1 MGSLVGK
8 FVAPFVGSGFHVLA
22 LDARNHGNSENSKWP
37 RSIGAYESLD
47 IVAALDFV
55 AKRGDGDF
63 DVPKEIKHIIL
74 AGESVGAATVLHAL
88 ALRELDP
95 AKSDNTYARLE
106 ASGFSLEYAVVD
118 SPPNSLKDVVHNY
131 RLPTFVQWVFW
142 NPLLSLFQWVCP
154 NGFLL
159 TDLNSSRA
167 IETA

>member
-55 AKRGDGDF
+55 AKGGDDDF

-74 AGESVGAATVLHAL
+74 AGESMGGSTVLHAL
-88 ALRELDP
+88 ARHDLDP
-95 AKSDNTYARLE
+95 KTGSTYLELE

-118 SPPNSLKDVVHNY
+118 SPPN
-131 RLPTFVQWVFW
+131 
-142 NPLLSLFQWVCP
+142 
-154 NGFLL
+154 
-159 TDLNSSRA
+159 
-167 IETA
+167 